1 MRANNSYLVGEQHD
15 DIAAFDYQPQ
25 PLVSEYMK
33 VL

>member
-1 MRANNSYLVGEQHD
+1 LLTRVEST
-15 DIAAFDYQPQ
+15 FDYQPQ